1 MECGVWVD
9 SDPGDQIIKS
19 PASSNNVPFLPG
31 YVVGS
36 RERICRGLCS
46 SRAISKRFQKEV
58 CVELLRV
65 EKENWIEG
73 GGEGTAGWWWW
84 SRARRQ
90 AAYQARLRSRFR
102 EGFSGGHACPSNRN
116 AGRVYDMAICLDALS
131 ASIPALPNRCFR

>member
-1 MECGVWVD
+1 MERGVWVD

-73 GGEGTAGWWWW
+73 GGRRDGRVVVVVSSAAAGCIPGQV
-84 SRARRQ
+84 AV
-90 AAYQARLRSRFR
+90 
-102 EGFSGGHACPSNRN
+102 EVSGGLLWGSCMPLESQCRPSLRYGDLL
-116 AGRVYDMAICLDALS
+116 GRLVGLYPRPS
-131 ASIPALPNRCFR
+131 Q